1 MADNLKITTPVT
13 MGDHTAQVKGNKN
26 ATPIGNIDPTRVF
39 SKDPNAQAQDR
50 NTNLQWNSSSVLQS
64 FVAKMKETPILSQ
77 TIGKLL
83 TGSMAD
89 IAPGVFRTDA
99 QQALAELAQTSVMDK
114 NQMLENLLFQQ
125 KNTSEFTPELFDLL
139 RVITTA
145 GSDDKL
151 NDCIGR
157 FLKAYD
163 GYFGSKRTMNSIA
176 YQLSRVME
184 SIPKSYRAA
193 VQEAMDGLVFKEG
206 EPSANAAQP
215 NSEFSPIGQNGEL
228 PSTAADYAGNAV
240 QNTVQNAVGDTAQ
253 SAEQNGIGNT
263 ADNVADTGNAA
274 QNVNTADGTAD
285 SAFAANNASA
295 AQSDGTA
302 AGIAPDNASADNG
315 AAQNI
320 AQNAVGDTAQSA
332 EQNGI
337 GNTADN
343 VADTGNAAQNVNTAD
358 GTADSAFAANNASAA
373 QSDGTAA
380 GIAPDNASADNAAA
394 QNIAQNAV
402 GDSAQNNAQIGVGNA
417 ATAGANGA
425 PQNIPEGFA
434 QVKNYASTVL
444 DDSVIENNLAVL
456 KEKVLPALARYV
468 SAFNDFGQ
476 TRDKISLIIHDI
488 SRLNVGTKTELMA
501 RFEELIDYMKYEM
514 NVPAKQLGTVRQM
527 FDNAI
532 KLNSE
537 TNNKFIDAL
546 AKLLLS
552 DRTTGLTATSQ
563 NMVKDVVQSVL
574 LDYST
579 YMPYN
584 HLFLPVNY
592 NNKQLYTD
600 IWVEKEPESDKKGGV
615 LPRKIYINFE
625 ISNMGSFQAV
635 IGILNDDVDCKL
647 YLPDRFKREIQD
659 VNRDVGRIF
668 ANVGYENAKV
678 SSVAENVDI
687 KSAIIKRIGE
697 RGDSIN
703 VTV

>member
-274 QNVNTADGTAD
+274 QNATAADGTAD
-285 SAFAANNASA
+285 SALTANNA
-295 AQSDGTA
+295 T
-302 AGIAPDNASADNG
+302 
-315 AAQNI
+315 
-320 AQNAVGDTAQSA
+320 
-332 EQNGI
+332 
-337 GNTADN
+337 
-343 VADTGNAAQNVNTAD
+343 
-358 GTADSAFAANNASAA
+358 AA